1 MVMVS
6 AGSVVYL
13 WEGSV
18 EVYVKSMLAKIF
30 EMRLFIL
37 FGRLCTV
44 LKYSVG
50 LALLLVS

>member
-1 MVMVS
+1 MS
-6 AGSVVYL
+6 TAGEREIITKIKFPSQ
-13 WEGSV
+13 ECPPN
-18 EVYVKSMLAKIF
+18 AKII

>member
-37 FGRLCTV
+37 FGTLCTV
-44 LKYSVG
+44 LKY
-50 LALLLVS
+50 